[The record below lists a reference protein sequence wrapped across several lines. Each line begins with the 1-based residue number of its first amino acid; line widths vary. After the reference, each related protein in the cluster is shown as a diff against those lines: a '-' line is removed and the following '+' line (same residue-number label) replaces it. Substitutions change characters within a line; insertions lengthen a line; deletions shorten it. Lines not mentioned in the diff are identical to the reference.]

1 MHILYRPIPS
11 PILLDEHIR
20 LEIPVFDAVR
30 VEFHLLSGGGV
41 DERVDHLVEGV
52 EEEGNV
58 YDERSSETL
67 GVVVLK
73 DVQDLCRR
81 VAYDEHSAKFVEG
94 EAVTVRAVEKDGLFA
109 LSP

>member
-30 VEFHLLSGGGV
+30 VEFHFLSGGRV

-52 EEEGNV
+52 EEEGNID
-58 YDERSSETL
+58 DERSSETL
-67 GVVVLK
+67 GIVVLK
-73 DVQDLCRR
+73 DVQNLYRR
-81 VAYDEHSAKFVEG
+81 VTYDENLSRCVKG
-94 EAVTVRAVEKDGLFA
+94 EVVTVREVEKDGLFA